1 MTIEPA
7 QQTPVIDRQRMDV
20 DIVCVGFGP
29 ATAGFL
35 TTLSKQLV
43 NADGTPAVESATTPG
58 MPPQVLC
65 YERADD
71 IGFGVSGV
79 VTKARAL
86 RATFPNLDQA
96 QIPMAAPVGEEKVLY
111 LLDPVGASRRSAAL
125 RAADAMIRTFNWA
138 LPVEHNALNLPWT
151 PSFLHKDGGMIL
163 SMGQFMQWV
172 GAQVQSTGTVQIWPG
187 TPVAEVLIE
196 NADAA
201 EADANKVA
209 QASRLPGERVSASEN
224 TSTIAGRRRDACATL
239 RGHSKVVGVRLLDQ
253 GVDKKGQPAAGFTPG
268 MDIHAALTVIGDG
281 PVGPIGQQLDAHF
294 GMPEGHHT
302 RDWAVGMKFVV
313 DLPEDTPLKPGT
325 VLHTFGYPEP
335 EIFGFF
341 YVHPDRVASLG
352 IFVPSWFDSPM
363 RTAYRQ
369 LQHWMLHP
377 YLWRYLKGGKLRSW
391 GAKTLGE
398 SGRRG
403 EPYLVGDGYARIGE
417 GSGSTNVLTGSGVD
431 EAWATGTQLAEAVL
445 ELLKAKKPFTRQNL
459 DEAYVKRR
467 RASWVEKEA
476 VVAEKSRDGFQ
487 KGVVRG
493 MMGMALAG
501 LTKGKFTLGSEPV
514 QPWKRI
520 PSLEKYYA
528 GRIPPEKIA
537 KLRAECKAKNVSL
550 HGALMDKVG
559 WPAIPFDGQLLVSHQ
574 DALLMGG
581 KVQAPHGYADHVVF
595 QHPELCE
602 KCGEQICIEAC
613 SGQAIY
619 PGENGVPNFDREKCV
634 HCGACL
640 WNCSQANPENPERM
654 NIAFRAGTGGLHS
667 AEN

>member
-1 MTIEPA
+1 
-7 QQTPVIDRQRMDV
+7 MDV

-86 RATFPNLDQA
+86 RATFPDLDQA
-96 QIPMAAPVGEEKVLY
+96 QIPMTAPVGEEKVLY
-111 LLDPVGASRRSAAL
+111 LLDSIGASRRSVTL
-125 RAADAMIRTFNWA
+125 RAADAMIRTFKWA
-138 LPVEHNALNLPWT
+138 LPVEHDALNLPWT
-151 PSFLHKDGGMIL
+151 PSFLHKDGGLVL

-187 TPVAEVLIE
+187 TPVSQALIE
-196 NADAA
+196 KN
-201 EADANKVA
+201 
-209 QASRLPGERVSASEN
+209 
-224 TSTIAGRRRDACATL
+224 
-239 RGHSKVVGVRLLDQ
+239 KVVGVRLLDQ
-253 GVDKKGQPAAGFTPG
+253 GVDKKGKPADGFTPG
-268 MDIHAALTVIGDG
+268 MDIHAALTVVADG
-281 PVGPIGQQLDAHF
+281 PVGPIGRQLDAHF
-294 GMPEGHHT
+294 GQPEGHHT

-325 VLHTFGYPEP
+325 VLHTFGFPEP

-403 EPYLVGDGYARIGE
+403 EPHLVGDGYARVGE

-431 EAWATGTQLAEAVL
+431 EAWATGTQLAEAAL
-445 ELLKAKKPFTRQNL
+445 ELLKAKKPFTKQNL
-459 DEAYVKRR
+459 NEAYVKRR

-476 VVAEKSRDGFQ
+476 IVAEKSRDGFQ

-493 MMGMALAG
+493 MVGMALAG
-501 LTKGKFTLGSEPV
+501 LTNGRFSLSDDPV
-514 QPWKRI
+514 PPWKRI
-520 PSLEKYYA
+520 PSIEEYYR
-528 GRIPPEKIA
+528 GRVSPEEIA
-537 KLRAECKAKNVSL
+537 KLHEECQARNSSL
-550 HGALMDKVG
+550 HGALMEKAG
-559 WPAIPFDGQLLVSHQ
+559 WPAIPYDGQLLMSHQ

-581 KVQAPHGYADHVVF
+581 KVQAPPGYADHVEF
-595 QHPELCE
+595 LNPELCE
-602 KCGEQICIEAC
+602 KCGIKICIEAC
-613 SGQAIY
+613 SGQAITL
-619 PGENGVPNFDREKCV
+619 GNDGVPNFDREKCV
-634 HCGACL
+634 HCGACV
-640 WNCSQANPENPERM
+640 WNCAQPLPENPERT

>member
-1 MTIEPA
+1 
-7 QQTPVIDRQRMDV
+7 MDV

-35 TTLSKQLV
+35 TTLSKQLT
-43 NADGTPAVESATTPG
+43 NADGTPAVESAVMPG

-86 RATFPNLDQA
+86 RESFPEIKTA
-96 QIPMAAPVGEEKVLY
+96 GIPMAASVGEEKVLY
-111 LLDPVGASRRSAAL
+111 LLDPHGASRRSAAL
-125 RAADAMIRTFNWA
+125 RLADSLIRATKFA
-138 LPVEHNALNLPWT
+138 LPVENHALNLPWT
-151 PSFLHKDGGMIL
+151 PSFLHKHDGMIL

-172 GAQVQSTGTVQIWPG
+172 GAQVQSTGTIQIWPG
-187 TPVAEVLIE
+187 TPVAEALIE
-196 NADAA
+196 NGEAAA
-201 EADANKVA
+201 ERG
-209 QASRLPGERVSASEN
+209 QPCPRVSTGDEG
-224 TSTIAGRRRDACATL
+224 T
-239 RGHSKVVGVRLLDQ
+239 RGQGCPRSKVVGVRLLDQ
-253 GVDKKGQPAAGFTPG
+253 GVDKKGAPADGFTPG
-268 MDIHAALTVIGDG
+268 MDIHAALTVVAD
-281 PVGPIGQQLDAHF
+281 GPIGPIGRQLDEIF
-294 GMPEGHHT
+294 GLPENHHT

-313 DLPEDTPLKPGT
+313 DLPEDTTLKPGT

-335 EIFGFF
+335 EIFGFL

-352 IFVPSWFDSPM
+352 IFVPSWFDSPA
-363 RTAYRQ
+363 RTAYRY

-377 YLWRYLKGGKLRSW
+377 NLWRYLKGGKLRSW

-398 SGRRG
+398 SGKHG
-403 EPYLVGDGYARIGE
+403 EPHLTGDGYARIGE
-417 GSGSTNVLTGSGVD
+417 GSGTTNVLTGSGVD
-431 EAWATGTQLAEAVL
+431 EAWATGTQLAEAVI
-445 ELLKAKKPFTRQNL
+445 ELLKAKKPFTKQNL
-459 DEAYVKRR
+459 DETYVKRR
-467 RASWVEKEA
+467 RSSWVEAEGR
-476 VVAEKSRDGFQ
+476 VAEKSRDGFQ
-487 KGVVRG
+487 KGVATG
-493 MMGMALAG
+493 MIGMALAG
-501 LTKGKFTLGSEPV
+501 LTNGKFSLGHAPV

-520 PSLEKYYA
+520 PTVEDYFAAKISRAE
-528 GRIPPEKIA
+528 IA
-537 KLRAECKAKNVSL
+537 KLRDECKTKNVSL
-550 HGALMDKVG
+550 HGALMDKAG

-595 QHPELCE
+595 LHPELCE
-602 KCGEQICIEAC
+602 KCGARICIEAC

-619 PGENGVPNFDREKCV
+619 PGETGVPAFDREKCV

-640 WNCSQANPENPERM
+640 WNCSQANPEDSERM

>member
-1 MTIEPA
+1 MPDQPTIE
-7 QQTPVIDRQRMDV
+7 RQRMDV

-43 NADGTPAVESATTPG
+43 NADGTPAAESATMPG

-86 RATFPNLDQA
+86 RATFPDLDRV
-96 QIPMAAPVGEEKVLY
+96 QIPMTVPVGEEKVLY
-111 LLDPVGASRRSAAL
+111 LLDPIGASRRSATL
-125 RAADAMIRTFNWA
+125 RAVDAMIRTFKWA
-138 LPVEHNALNLPWT
+138 LPVEHDALKLPWT
-151 PSFLHKDGGMIL
+151 PSFLHKQGGLIL

-196 NADAA
+196 TGEPDQAGSVTPCAPGLDECGCGAHGVTRPA
-201 EADANKVA
+201 SATAN
-209 QASRLPGERVSASEN
+209 
-224 TSTIAGRRRDACATL
+224 
-239 RGHSKVVGVRLLDQ
+239 SKVVGVRLLDQ
-253 GVDKKGQPAAGFTPG
+253 GVDKRGQPADGFTPG
-268 MDIHAALTVIGDG
+268 MDIHAALTVVGDG
-281 PVGPIGQQLDAHF
+281 PVGPISQQLDAHF
-294 GMPEGHHT
+294 GMPDGHHA

-313 DLPEDTPLKPGT
+313 DLPGDTPLKPGT
-325 VLHTFGYPEP
+325 VLHTFGFPEP

-363 RTAYRQ
+363 RTAYRY
-369 LQHWMLHP
+369 LQHLMRHP
-377 YLWRYLKGGKLRSW
+377 YLWRYLQGGKLRSW

-403 EPYLVGDGYARIGE
+403 EPHLTGDGFARIGE
-417 GSGSTNVLTGSGVD
+417 GSGTTNVLTGSGVD
-431 EAWATGTQLAEAVL
+431 EAWASGTQLAEAVL
-445 ELLKAKKPFTRQNL
+445 ELLKAKKPFTKQNL
-459 DEAYVKRR
+459 DETYVKHR
-467 RASWVEKEA
+467 RASWLEQEA
-476 VVAEKSRDGFQ
+476 IVAGKSRDGFQ
-487 KGVVRG
+487 KGVVPG
-493 MMGMALAG
+493 MIGMALAG
-501 LTKGKFTLGSEPV
+501 LTNGRFTLNSEPV
-514 QPWKRI
+514 QPWKRV
-520 PSLEKYYA
+520 PSLEEYYR
-528 GRIPPEKIA
+528 GKIPAAEIEQ
-537 KLRAECKAKNVSL
+537 LRKECAIKGVSL
-550 HGALMDKVG
+550 HNALMQRAG
-559 WPAIPFDGQLLVSHQ
+559 WPSIPFDGLLLVSHQ

-581 KVQAPHGYADHVVF
+581 KVQAPPGYEDHVAF
-595 QHPELCE
+595 LYPELCE
-602 KCGEQICIEAC
+602 KCGTKICIELC
-613 SGQAIY
+613 SGQAIT
-619 PGENGVPNFDREKCV
+619 PGEKGGVPNFDREKCV

-640 WNCSQANPENPERM
+640 WNCAQPLPDNPDHT

>member
-1 MTIEPA
+1 
-7 QQTPVIDRQRMDV
+7 MDV

-86 RATFPNLDQA
+86 RATFPDLDPA
-96 QIPMAAPVGEEKVLY
+96 QIPMTAPVGEEKVLY
-111 LLDPVGASRRSAAL
+111 LLDSIGASRRSVTL
-125 RAADAMIRTFNWA
+125 RAADAMIRTFKWA
-138 LPVEHNALNLPWT
+138 LPVEHDALNLPWT
-151 PSFLHKDGGMIL
+151 PSFLHKHGGLVL

-187 TPVAEVLIE
+187 TPVSQALIE
-196 NADAA
+196 QN
-201 EADANKVA
+201 
-209 QASRLPGERVSASEN
+209 
-224 TSTIAGRRRDACATL
+224 
-239 RGHSKVVGVRLLDQ
+239 KVVGVRLLDQ
-253 GVDKKGQPAAGFTPG
+253 GVDKKGQPADGFTPG
-268 MDIHAALTVIGDG
+268 MDIHAALTVVADG
-281 PVGPIGQQLDAHF
+281 PVGPIGRQLDAHF
-294 GMPEGHHT
+294 GLPEGHHT

-325 VLHTFGYPEP
+325 VLHTFGFPEP

-403 EPYLVGDGYARIGE
+403 EPHLVGDGYARVGE

-431 EAWATGTQLAEAVL
+431 EAWATGTQLAEAAL
-445 ELLKAKKPFTRQNL
+445 ELLKAKKPFTKQNL

-501 LTKGKFTLGSEPV
+501 LTNGRFSLAGDPV
-514 QPWKRI
+514 PPWKRI
-520 PSLEKYYA
+520 PSIGEYYR
-528 GRIPPEKIA
+528 GRVSPEEIA
-537 KLRAECKAKNVSL
+537 KLHEECRARNSSL
-550 HGALMDKVG
+550 HGALMEKAG
-559 WPAIPFDGQLLVSHQ
+559 WPAIPYDGRLLLSHQ

-581 KVQAPHGYADHVVF
+581 KVQAPAGYADHIEF
-595 QHPELCE
+595 LNPELCQ
-602 KCGEQICIEAC
+602 KCGAKICIEAC
-613 SGQAIY
+613 SGQAITL
-619 PGENGVPNFDREKCV
+619 GNDGVPNFDREKCV

-640 WNCSQANPENPERM
+640 WNCAQPIPGNPDKT

>member
-1 MTIEPA
+1 MPDQPTIE
-7 QQTPVIDRQRMDV
+7 RQRMDV

-43 NADGTPAVESATTPG
+43 NADGTPAFESATMPG

-96 QIPMAAPVGEEKVLY
+96 QIPMSAPVGEEKVLY
-111 LLDPVGASRRSAAL
+111 LLDPIGASRRSAML
-125 RAADAMIRTFNWA
+125 RAADAMIRTFKWA
-138 LPVEHNALNLPWT
+138 LPVEHDALNLPWT
-151 PSFLHKDGGMIL
+151 PPFLHKDGGLIL

-187 TPVAEVLIE
+187 TPVSQVLIE
-196 NADAA
+196 SCEPDQ
-201 EADANKVA
+201 VG
-209 QASRLPGERVSASEN
+209 RVTPCTPGLDECGCGAHGVTRP
-224 TSTIAGRRRDACATL
+224 TSTAVN
-239 RGHSKVVGVRLLDQ
+239 SKVIGVRLLDQ
-253 GVDKKGQPAAGFTPG
+253 GVDKKGKPADGFTPG
-268 MDIHAALTVIGDG
+268 MDIHAALTVVADG

-294 GMPEGHHT
+294 GLPEGHHT

-313 DLPEDTPLKPGT
+313 DLPEDTPLKAGT
-325 VLHTFGYPEP
+325 VLHTFGFPEP

-403 EPYLVGDGYARIGE
+403 EPHLAGDGYARVGE

-445 ELLKAKKPFTRQNL
+445 ELLKAKKPFTKQNL
-459 DEAYVKRR
+459 DETYVKRR

-476 VVAEKSRDGFQ
+476 IVAEKSRDGFQ

-493 MMGMALAG
+493 MIGMALAG
-501 LTKGKFTLGSEPV
+501 LTNGKLTLASDPV
-514 QPWKRI
+514 PPWKRI
-520 PSLEKYYA
+520 PSIEEYYR
-528 GRIPPEKIA
+528 GRISPEEIA
-537 KLRAECKAKNVSL
+537 KIHAQCQARNSSL
-550 HGALMDKVG
+550 HGALMEKAG
-559 WPAIPFDGQLLVSHQ
+559 WPAIPYDGQLLMSHQ

-581 KVQAPHGYADHVVF
+581 KVQAPLGYADHVEF
-595 QHPELCE
+595 LNPELCE
-602 KCGEQICIEAC
+602 KCGAKICIEAC
-613 SGQAIY
+613 SGQAITL
-619 PGENGVPNFDREKCV
+619 GDAGVPNFDREKCV
-634 HCGACL
+634 HCGACV
-640 WNCSQANPENPERM
+640 WNCTQPSPENPERS

>member
-1 MTIEPA
+1 MPA
-7 QQTPVIDRQRMDV
+7 QPAIERQRMDV

-35 TTLSKQLV
+35 ATLSKQLV
-43 NADGTPAVESATTPG
+43 NADGTPAVESAAMPG
-58 MPPQVLC
+58 LPPQVLC

-86 RATFPNLDQA
+86 RATFPGLDSA
-96 QIPMAAPVGEEKVLY
+96 QIPMTVPVGEEKVLY
-111 LLDPVGASRRSAAL
+111 LLDPIGASRRSATL
-125 RAADAMIRTFNWA
+125 RAADAMVRAFKWA
-138 LPVEHNALNLPWT
+138 LPVEHDALNLPWT
-151 PSFLHKDGGMIL
+151 PSFLHKNGGLIL

-187 TPVAEVLIE
+187 TPVSQVLIE
-196 NADAA
+196 PSEPD
-201 EADANKVA
+201 
-209 QASRLPGERVSASEN
+209 QAGRPA
-224 TSTIAGRRRDACATL
+224 IAGCAPGLDKCGCGAHGVT
-239 RGHSKVVGVRLLDQ
+239 RPTSSAVNSKVVGVRLLDQ
-253 GVDKKGQPAAGFTPG
+253 GVDKKGNPSDGFTPG
-268 MDIHAALTVIGDG
+268 MDIHAALTVVADG

-294 GMPEGHHT
+294 GLPEGHHT

-325 VLHTFGYPEP
+325 VLHTFGFPEP

-403 EPYLVGDGYARIGE
+403 EPHLAGDGYARVGE
-417 GSGSTNVLTGSGVD
+417 GSGSTNVLTGSGLD

-445 ELLKAKKPFTRQNL
+445 ELLKAKKPFTKENL
-459 DEAYVKRR
+459 DETYVKRR

-476 VVAEKSRDGFQ
+476 IVAEKSRDGFQ

-493 MMGMALAG
+493 MIGMALAG
-501 LTKGKFTLGSEPV
+501 LTNGKLTLAGDPV
-514 QPWKRI
+514 PPWKRI
-520 PSLEKYYA
+520 PSIEEYYR
-528 GRIPPEKIA
+528 GRVSSEEIK
-537 KLRAECKAKNVSL
+537 KLQAECQMRNSSL
-550 HGALMDKVG
+550 HSALMEKAG
-559 WPAIPFDGQLLVSHQ
+559 WPAIPYDGQLLMSHQ

-581 KVQAPHGYADHVVF
+581 KVQAPAGYADHVEF
-595 QHPELCE
+595 LEPELCE
-602 KCGEQICIEAC
+602 KCGIKICIEAC
-613 SGQAIY
+613 SGQAITL
-619 PGENGVPNFDREKCV
+619 GDAGVPNFDREKCV
-634 HCGACL
+634 HCGACM
-640 WNCSQANPENPERM
+640 WNCAQPLPDNPDRT